1 MLFFLDV
8 EQEKAHIFQHVL
20 GAILHI
26 RHVKGIFVQVIDGLP
41 IQSTYKR
48 SKTVR
53 TDLMSRT
60 KPTQSSLALALQPR
74 DSVKTL
80 RLPNYTNTSL
90 YFQQHL
96 NMHLLG
102 LATAIHDIAGIL
114 HTTTLHP
121 DGGPKLP
128 EGSDPIPPWEL
139 ISLSKM
145 LYAVS
150 FLAPPWFFRCCWS
163 LGSSS
168 NLRSVVVFDRGP
180 QEGARRVYSLSTA
193 QHFRIGTWQS
203 RRNVEE
209 VEGIEGGASEGS
221 LSRRFL
227 LSRENSKILNQLLN
241 IEGSCPNTAGRQ
253 KFVEAKP
260 GIRQGPNISPLP
272 TRTGAW

>member
-80 RLPNYTNTSL
+80 RSLELSSTVCLLSLSLFMSHMLTSYRLPNYTNTSL

-180 QEGARRVYSLSTA
+180 QEGARRVSIHLP
-193 QHFRIGTWQS
+193 
-203 RRNVEE
+203 
-209 VEGIEGGASEGS
+209 
-221 LSRRFL
+221 
-227 LSRENSKILNQLLN
+227 SKCVLRY
-241 IEGSCPNTAGRQ
+241 CP
-253 KFVEAKP
+253 KFP
-260 GIRQGPNISPLP
+260 G
-272 TRTGAW
+272 